1 MNLEKNINALL
12 TKSVFAKIIQN
23 KRKQKNIQVATNEK
37 LEMQLLLISII
48 NRYRNTE
55 SFNGVR
61 HISDNLEIFHM
72 ANKKIDMAMLL
83 DDVNQI

>member
-1 MNLEKNINALL
+1 MNLEKNINAH
-12 TKSVFAKIIQN
+12 AKIIQN